1 MEDTK
6 QLTVIYY
13 LEQALNNKYIEN
25 IRFDKVSKTKI
36 AVTITVS
43 HQARIKPTLMMIEAN
58 MITRKE
64 FIAKNVTYI
73 NNSLFIQTFN
83 NIDYYVNIVA
93 KSV

>member
-25 IRFDKVSKTKI
+25 IRFDKISKTKI
-36 AVTITVS
+36 AVTVTVS

-64 FIAKNVTYI
+64 FLAKNVAYI

>member
-36 AVTITVS
+36 AVTVTVS

-64 FIAKNVTYI
+64 FLAKNVTYI

-93 KSV
+93 KSA

>member
-6 QLTVIYY
+6 QLTVVYY

-36 AVTITVS
+36 AVTVTVS

-64 FIAKNVTYI
+64 FLAKNVTYI
-73 NNSLFIQTFN
+73 DNSLFIQTFN

-93 KSV
+93 K

>member
-36 AVTITVS
+36 AVTVTVS

-64 FIAKNVTYI
+64 FLAKNVTYI

>member
-13 LEQALNNKYIEN
+13 LEQALNNKYVEN

-36 AVTITVS
+36 AVTVTVS

-64 FIAKNVTYI
+64 FLAKNVTYI

>member
-13 LEQALNNKYIEN
+13 LEQAINNKYIEN

-36 AVTITVS
+36 AVTVTVS

-64 FIAKNVTYI
+64 FLAKNVTYI

-93 KSV
+93 KSA